1 MAIMLSASFLSSLDR
16 FEEPDIFPFRVNES
30 GDSKLT
36 VFDFHLHW
44 GENLGGTQADRL
56 VKV

>member
-1 MAIMLSASFLSSLDR
+1 MAIMLSASFLSGLDG
-16 FEEPDIFPFRVNES
+16 FEAPDIFPFRVNES

-44 GENLGGTQADRL
+44 GEYLCGTQADRL

>member
-1 MAIMLSASFLSSLDR
+1 MVIMLSASFLSSLDR

-44 GENLGGTQADRL
+44 GENLSGTQADRL